1 MDKELNEKEIEQL
14 LRESMANVGKRH
26 DEGIT
31 DALKGMSHDELD
43 EMLGR
48 ARKESA
54 MTESGSGKRRM
65 MTLIRLA
72 AACAVLFVVIL
83 GIEHLNLGGVTQTG
97 YASLF
102 NTYYKEYKVND
113 EMFSAGKEKLNANGK
128 ANTAYIIQEA
138 SRLINKK
145 HSRKSLHKGID
156 LLEKL
161 LTIDYKQDLEHE
173 IHWYL
178 GLAYLKDNRTSKAR
192 EELQK
197 VIYLNSPHKDDAKVL
212 LEQMK

>member
-128 ANTAYIIQEA
+128 ANNGIHYSGGIPIDKQETQQ
-138 SRLINKK
+138 
-145 HSRKSLHKGID
+145 
-156 LLEKL
+156 EV
-161 LTIDYKQDLEHE
+161 
-173 IHWYL
+173 
-178 GLAYLKDNRTSKAR
+178 TSQRHRPIGEAA
-192 EELQK
+192 
-197 VIYLNSPHKDDAKVL
+197 DD
-212 LEQMK
+212 